1 MATYL
6 TSNIFSD
13 INISG
18 NCTIQGSM
26 SSGNPVMFRNKLY
39 NGNFQIWQR
48 NTTFTGIGTNTYTAD
63 RWATPINA
71 GAGSTL
77 TVSRST
83 SVPSGAGFNYSLQ
96 IVTAATSGAPSLIE
110 QRVEAVNASDLVNGT
125 YVTVS
130 FWAIQTS
137 PASFITLNTQILYPS
152 TTDTWTAQNNAG
164 SPSVVGNTLTGSWA
178 YYRATFQVNT
188 ALVATNGLSVQ
199 FWAAAITA
207 STTILIT
214 GVQLERGQVATPFE
228 VRPYAIELQMCQ
240 RYYYQWNSTF
250 AYGVLGYATAI
261 NSANAILAVPFPV
274 QMRAAVS
281 SYGNFSS
288 SAFSAFST
296 QGPSWGTFSAISTVT
311 DGNSLNMGQIIL
323 TFSAAT
329 TGQSIQVRA
338 NGSTTAYVAWNAEL

>member
-1 MATYL
+1 
-6 TSNIFSD
+6 
-13 INISG
+13 
-18 NCTIQGSM
+18 
-26 SSGNPVMFRNKLY
+26 MFRNKLY

-96 IVTAATSGAPSLIE
+96 FVTGATSGAPSLIE

-137 PASFITLNTQILYPS
+137 PASFITLNTQLLYPS

-164 SPSVVGNTLTGSWA
+164 SPTIVANTLTGSWA
-178 YYRATFQVNT
+178 YYRATIQVNT

-228 VRPYAIELQMCQ
+228 VRPYATELALCQ
-240 RYYYQWNSTF
+240 RYYYQFNSTSSTVLPGGVNSYTF
-250 AYGVLGYATAI
+250 FGTGQAYSTSTAFI
-261 NSANAILAVPFPV
+261 YIQYPV
-274 QMRAAVS
+274 QMRSAVQTFTS
-281 SYGNFSS
+281 STPVGNFSIL
-288 SAFSAFST
+288 APTPST
-296 QGPSWGTFSAISTVT
+296 ATSIGLASDSTSFTGCRIDIGGTFTA
-311 DGNSLNMGQIIL
+311 GQAVIL
-323 TFSAAT
+323 
-329 TGQSIQVRA
+329 RA
-338 NGSTTAYVAWNAEL
+338 NGLSSGTVCFLAFNCEL